1 MRLLVRVV
9 IPLTRPM
16 PCTSIDCF
24 ENWLVTATRSLA
36 ISMGNL
42 KVMDVSGE
50 VEERKPLAIESC
62 QTSVRSHC
70 CEVLRSAAWLCVVF
84 STVGN
89 ASVSCCCKRASVKGE
104 QSVRDL
110 FHKPMKVSSKGR

>member
-1 MRLLVRVV
+1 
-9 IPLTRPM
+9 M
-16 PCTSIDCF
+16 PCTSSDCL

-62 QTSVRSHC
+62 QTRVRSHC
-70 CEVLRSAAWLCVVF
+70 CEVLRSAAWLSVVF
-84 STVGN
+84 RTGGN

-110 FHKPMKVSSKGR
+110 FHRPMKVSSKGR